1 MEGYDPR
8 YQVSLNGPLTKE
20 TRDRLQRFRTEQG
33 STLKDIGDAL
43 GFSGPFISTLLNAKS
58 PASIRTKHIPKMVRA
73 IEDAEIEVGWRKP
86 RAQKD
91 ELDKESE
98 RSTKSSDTMTSKL
111 LEKFP
116 AFDPNWP
123 EPIQAKWFE
132 GFARL
137 MGSVEKDGSK

>member
-1 MEGYDPR
+1 MV
-8 YQVSLNGPLTKE
+8 QV
-20 TRDRLQRFRTEQG
+20 
-33 STLKDIGDAL
+33 
-43 GFSGPFISTLLNAKS
+43 
-58 PASIRTKHIPKMVRA
+58 
-73 IEDAEIEVGWRKP
+73 IEDSEIKNGWRKP
-86 RAQKD
+86 RAQ
-91 ELDKESE
+91 EEEPDKEGE
-98 RSTKSSDTMTSKL
+98 RPMTSSDTMTSKL